1 LSVFPSKAVV
11 FEDAVNG
18 VKAAKSAGAHAVG
31 VGDPETLSEADW
43 VIPGFK
49 NFDLNDLLTV
59 FVKQN
64 TNDTN
69 SDSA

>member
-1 LSVFPSKAVV
+1 
-11 FEDAVNG
+11 
-18 VKAAKSAGAHAVG
+18 